1 MSVTEVLLDVLIVLV
16 AAKVAAEVAER
27 INVPAVVGEIVAGVI
42 IGPSVLSL
50 VGSDE
55 TLKVL
60 GELGVIL
67 LLLGVGMEMD
77 LGELGAVGRSS
88 LSVAVIGV
96 VVPMAGGY
104 AVASALGHSSN
115 QSLFIGAALS
125 ATSVGITARVFS
137 DFRALATVEA
147 RTVLGAAVA
156 DDVLGLVILTVVVR
170 LVSEGSVSIGD
181 VAVIVG
187 VAIGFLV
194 VTAVLGS
201 KFAPGL
207 FQFLDRHAKS
217 AGTLVAL
224 ALAFTLAFAELADAA
239 KLAPIVGAFV
249 AGLAL
254 SRSSSK
260 DRIQRELAPVGHLFI
275 PVFFLGIG
283 IDAQVETFVKPEV
296 LGIAAALMVVAV
308 LGKIVAAVG
317 VFGSPGDKRL
327 IGLGMIPR
335 GEVGLIFAT
344 IGLDEGI
351 LGKNLYS
358 ALLLVVLLTTLMT
371 PPLLRWRLGQ
381 IRADRRARPEHTTR
395 RPADGW
401 VQAHDG
407 MVDLV
412 GEPPAQLG
420 LEVALESARL
430 MTDGMRPG
438 EHLLTWIGEHGE
450 TPLRWNRNST
460 QLLLGALTEGDV
472 LALRFLETTGVL
484 ERALPELAA
493 AVDRRRRDPFLLDPA
508 QVLRFSLVER
518 IRRVAATDPVA
529 AAEYSKL
536 QHSDWLLLAALILD
550 TAGDDTSPVELAR
563 RIAHRLDL
571 GAAAEQ
577 QIALLVDDADLLHA
591 AARRFDGLEEERV
604 MPIATH
610 LDNAERA
617 RALYLLTLARDEL
630 TPAERTRLDSLY
642 RLVLSLLADPSVTGL
657 EARNLLERRRSEAIR
672 AAGANT
678 RAVERI
684 EAAPR
689 SYLLSQD
696 ARDVARQAAFVEPV
710 PARGE
715 ASVATFEVEPGRW
728 RIEVAARDQ
737 PGLLEAI
744 AGAIAGDGFD
754 VLDAVVA
761 TWRDGAAL
769 DTFLVRRTDAEPR
782 GGSDGCQSDRLG
794 PPDPVRIEA
803 AIVAAFQRSFR
814 STPNPE
820 AEIGFDD
827 HASPWYTIAEVRSPD
842 RPGLLQDLAA
852 AMTSVGVNVHSARLL
867 STAGTA
873 VNRFEL
879 TDTNGRKLDDPL
891 KAGAIRAVHEGA
903 AAKRT
908 RSRWWKAAPLA
919 FAGRRSPG

>member
-1 MSVTEVLLDVLIVLV
+1 VSVTDVLLDILIVLV
-16 AAKVAAEVAER
+16 AAKLAAEIAER
-27 INVPAVVGEIVAGVI
+27 INVPAVVAEIVAGVI
-42 IGPSVLSL
+42 IGPSVLGL

-77 LGELGAVGRSS
+77 MRELGAVGRAS

-115 QSLFIGAALS
+115 QSLFIGAALA

-137 DFRALATVEA
+137 DLRALATVEA

-181 VAVIVG
+181 LAVIIGVAV
-187 VAIGFLV
+187 GFLV

-201 KFAPGL
+201 RFAPGL
-207 FQFLDRHAKS
+207 FQFFDRHARS

-254 SRSSSK
+254 SRSSAR

-308 LGKIVAAVG
+308 LGKIVAALG
-317 VFGSPGDKRL
+317 VFGSPGDKWL

-344 IGLDEGI
+344 IGLNEGI
-351 LGKNLYS
+351 LGKDLYS
-358 ALLLVVLLTTLMT
+358 ALLLVVLLTTIMT
-371 PPLLRWRLGQ
+371 PPLLRWRLGR
-381 IRADRRARPEHTTR
+381 IRADRRARPETTSR
-395 RPADGW
+395 RPVGGW
-401 VQAHDG
+401 VQRRDG
-407 MVDLV
+407 EVELFGD
-412 GEPPAQLG
+412 PPAQLA
-420 LEVALESARL
+420 LEIALESARL
-430 MTDGMRPG
+430 MTDGVRPG
-438 EHLLTWIGEHGE
+438 EHLLSWIGEHGE
-450 TPLRWNRNST
+450 TQLRWNRNST
-460 QLLLGALTEGDV
+460 QLLLAALTEGDDR
-472 LALRFLETTGVL
+472 ALRFLETTGVL

-493 AVDRRRRDPFLLDPA
+493 AVDRRRSDPFLLDPA

-518 IRRVAATDPVA
+518 IRQVAANDPTA
-529 AAEYSKL
+529 NAEWVQL
-536 QHSDWLLLAALILD
+536 EHSDWLLLAALILD

-571 GAAAEQ
+571 GATAEQ

-591 AARRFDGLEEERV
+591 AAGRFDGLEEERV
-604 MPIATH
+604 VPIAIH

-617 RALYLLTLARDEL
+617 RALYLLTVARGNL
-630 TPAERTRLDSLY
+630 STTERNRLDALY
-642 RLVLSLLADPSVTGL
+642 QFVMGLLADPSVTGL
-657 EARNLLERRRSEAIR
+657 EARNLLERRRLEAIR
-672 AAGANT
+672 AAGANA

-684 EAAPR
+684 ESAPR

-715 ASVATFEVEPGRW
+715 ASVVSLEVEPGRW

-744 AGAIAGDGFD
+744 AGAIAGQGFD

-769 DTFLVRRTDAEPR
+769 DTFLVRSAATVHSDTADESASNDA
-782 GGSDGCQSDRLG
+782 
-794 PPDPVRIEA
+794 PPDAVRLEA
-803 AIVAAFQRSFR
+803 AIVDSFQRPYQSV
-814 STPNPE
+814 PNPD
-820 AEIGFDD
+820 AEIRFDD

-842 RPGLLQDLAA
+842 RPGLLQGLAA
-852 AMTSVGVNVHSARLL
+852 AMTSAQVNVASARLL
-867 STAGTA
+867 STEGTA

-879 TDTNGRKLDDPL
+879 TDADGRKLDDPSKERAL
-891 KAGAIRAVHEGA
+891 RAVHEGA
-903 AAKRT
+903 ASKNT
-908 RSRWWKAAPLA
+908 RRPWWKPARA
-919 FAGRRSPG
+919 R